1 MPDIFSIPGLRE
13 LWRLTLGDPAICVAV
28 LDGPAV
34 LDHPCLRGAN
44 VRRLRSYW
52 WEEGAEVEDGIVEHA
67 THVCSTLF
75 SPHNTEVK
83 GIAPGCCGLNIPIQA
98 GGLTDTYQLVRA
110 IDAARDAGANI
121 IHVAFVQPTQ
131 SGSAEYVL
139 ERAVQ
144 TCLEEGILVVSP
156 AGNDKGECWTMPSAI
171 PGVLAVGAMRDDG
184 QPFKFSNF
192 GGVLQS
198 QGVLAPG
205 ENILAADSAGG
216 VLKHKGTSCAAPIV
230 TGVAALL
237 MSLQRR
243 QGRQPSAVEVR
254 QAILD
259 SAIPCDPREVA
270 EPERC
275 LRGKLNIAGAVKI
288 VLGSSENVAQPA
300 EVARLPVKSSGANR
314 ATWAGCATVAGQV
327 SSVQGVSAAEMN
339 DSSVAPDQR
348 RTAMAGKTAD
358 ATGAAKAKLV
368 YALGTISYDFGTEA
382 RRDTFKQ
389 RMPLVTIG
397 ATTVPAN
404 PYDPR
409 QMAAYLAANPDEARS
424 LIWTVNQEQTPIYAL
439 KPVGSFGHQTYE
451 TLRLLLAGEVEAAG
465 SEHYIER
472 VSLPGERTN
481 ETLRLFSGQQVPV
494 VRMRTPRGLYGWQVK
509 ALIEDT
515 LAAAA
520 PDLAAPDLAAPD
532 LAAPDL
538 AAPDLNEAERSRL
551 RRALRSFLDH
561 IYHELKNSGVSA
573 KDRALNF
580 AATNAFQAA
589 EAFAMALSE
598 GRELKSLEVVKS
610 PVCRLNS
617 DCWDV
622 KLKFFDP
629 DHGQRANRVC
639 RFTIDVSDALP
650 VTLGEVRT
658 WLTRD

>member
-1 MPDIFSIPGLRE
+1 MPDIFSIPGLQE

-44 VRRLRSYW
+44 IRRLRGYW
-52 WEEGAEVEDGIVEHA
+52 WEEGAEVEDGLVEHA
-67 THVCSTLF
+67 THLCSTLF

-83 GIAPGCCGLNIPIQA
+83 GIAPGCRGLNIPIQA
-98 GGLTDTYQLVRA
+98 AGMTDTYQLVRA

-131 SGSAEYVL
+131 SGTAEYLL
-139 ERAVQ
+139 ERAVR
-144 TCLEEGILVVSP
+144 TCLDEGILVISP

-184 QPFKFSNF
+184 QPFQFSNY

-205 ENILAADSAGG
+205 ENILGADPSGG
-216 VLKHKGTSCAAPIV
+216 VWKKKGTSCAAPIV

-237 MSLQRR
+237 MSLQRQ
-243 QGRQPSAVEVR
+243 QGRQPSATEVR

-259 SAIPCDPREVA
+259 SAIPCDTQTVA

-275 LRGKLNIAGAVKI
+275 LRGRLNIAGATEIILGAARPAAAFVTAAGVQSPLDNRR
-288 VLGSSENVAQPA
+288 VLASAVTPAQSEAGSEAAP
-300 EVARLPVKSSGANR
+300 PISSG
-314 ATWAGCATVAGQV
+314 
-327 SSVQGVSAAEMN
+327 
-339 DSSVAPDQR
+339 
-348 RTAMAGKTAD
+348 
-358 ATGAAKAKLV
+358 KAKLV
-368 YALGTISYDFGTEA
+368 YALGTIGYDFGTEA

-389 RMPLVTIG
+389 RMPPVTIG

-409 QMAAYLAANPDEARS
+409 QMAAYLAANPDEAR
-424 LIWTVNQEQTPIYAL
+424 LLLWTVNQEQTPLYAL
-439 KPVGSFGHQTYE
+439 KAVGSFGQQIYE

-472 VSLPGERTN
+472 VSVPGERTD

-520 PDLAAPDLAAPD
+520 PDLDH
-532 LAAPDL
+532 
-538 AAPDLNEAERSRL
+538 AEKPRL

-561 IYHELKNSGVSA
+561 IYHELKNPGVSA

-589 EAFAMALSE
+589 EAFATALSE
-598 GRELKSLEVVKS
+598 GRELKNLEIVKS

-622 KLKFFDP
+622 KLKFFDS
-629 DHGQRANRVC
+629 DHGLRAKRVC